1 MHGYKGPDI
10 NTGKKGKLGANA
22 GKKGKLGANEA
33 RSREAQVGPVSRQ
46 GRRDEHFTDN
56 FEVDSKLTRLHANA
70 RASYM
75 EKYSQGERE
84 NASSDMI

>member
-56 FEVDSKLTRLHANA
+56 FKTSPPARERPSFVHGEIFTR
-70 RASYM
+70 R
-75 EKYSQGERE
+75 KGKC
-84 NASSDMI
+84 

>member
-33 RSREAQVGPVSRQ
+33 RSR
-46 GRRDEHFTDN
+46 GR
-56 FEVDSKLTRLHANA
+56 
-70 RASYM
+70 
-75 EKYSQGERE
+75 
-84 NASSDMI
+84 SSPDTLAF